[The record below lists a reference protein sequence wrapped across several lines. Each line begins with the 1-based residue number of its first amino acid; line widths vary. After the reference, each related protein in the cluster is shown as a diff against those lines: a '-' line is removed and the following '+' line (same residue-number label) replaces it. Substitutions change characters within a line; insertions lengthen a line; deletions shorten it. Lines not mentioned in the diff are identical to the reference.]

1 MESLKIKVI
10 IPVMAILMLGLL
22 LGCGD
27 DFNAQASLSQES
39 DEVILD
45 QELDEGSLEL
55 ESDAQVVLN
64 RILESELL
72 EEHGITVNQG
82 NEPFDAG
89 LGDEFEVM
97 FYVTREYGKYF
108 FTPGDWTDELVLSLV
123 EIGEVGAG
131 FVKEWLGSES
141 DEIVNF
147 IYNITEPDDDHFY
160 PIWGGGGSL
169 GTFLYVSD
177 DASFIAS
184 TLIVHEVVH
193 EVLQHNGIMSN
204 FPSPPE
210 TSTLAWAAFLEEG
223 LCNALEVLFLL
234 ETGFSYPSSGSGDM
248 TSINAIHEQALEA
261 FDFYDFEDEEEY
273 GSRYAQL
280 MSYDTAASFVMFLL
294 EHRGTRADFMRFFED
309 IYLAEEI
316 YGETLDDLIVSWLVY
331 LDGYR

>member
-1 MESLKIKVI
+1 MKSLKIKVI
-10 IPVMAILMLGLL
+10 IPVMTVLMLGLL

-27 DFNAQASLSQES
+27 DLDTQA
-39 DEVILD
+39 VLD
-45 QELDEGSLEL
+45 
-55 ESDAQVVLN
+55 

-72 EEHGITVNQG
+72 EERGITVNQG
-82 NEPFDAG
+82 EDPFDAG

-123 EIGEVGAG
+123 EIGETGTG

-147 IYNITEPDDDHFY
+147 IYNITEPDDDHFL

-169 GTFLYVSD
+169 GTFIYVSA
-177 DASFIAS
+177 DARHIAS
-184 TLIVHEVVH
+184 TLIVHEAVH
-193 EVLQHNGIMSN
+193 EVLRHNEIMSN
-204 FPSPPE
+204 FPYPPE
-210 TSTLAWAAFLEEG
+210 TSTWAWAAFLEEG

-234 ETGFSYPSSGSGDM
+234 ETGFSYPSSGTGDV
-248 TSINAIHEQALEA
+248 TSINAIHEAALRE
-261 FDFYDFEDEEEY
+261 FVLFNFEDEEEY

-280 MSYDTAASFVMFLL
+280 MSYETAASFVIFLL
-294 EHRGTRADFMRFFED
+294 EHRGSRKDFMKFFED

-316 YGETLDDLIVSWLVY
+316 YGETLDDLIASWLVY